1 MAREKLL
8 SISGP
13 EVGVEEI
20 EAKLRVEVEE
30 GKKELQAL
38 VSGLATKSMQLEEA
52 NMDLRRRIQLTEQKL
67 VELEKLI
74 RETVERS
81 S

>member
-1 MAREKLL
+1 MEREKLL

-20 EAKLRVEVEE
+20 EAKLIVEVEE
-30 GKKELQAL
+30 GKKEFQAL
-38 VSGLATKSMQLEEA
+38 VSGLATKSMQLKEA
-52 NMDLRRRIQLTEQKL
+52 SMDLRRHIQLTEQKL